1 MFLDLLE
8 NKEQEKFLEL
18 AYFVANYND
27 DFAEEQQQLINE
39 YRKEM
44 LLTED
49 EYQIKGKE
57 EKNII
62 KDFSKYEEDKKKMIY
77 IETIS
82 LLLSD
87 NKFDKKEKEIAEYIK
102 NEFDLSQNFYDKA
115 FNWVKDMF
123 DLYNR
128 VDDLVYGEI

>member
-8 NKEQEKFLEL
+8 TKEQEKFLEL

-87 NKFDKKEKEIAEYIK
+87 NKFDEKEKEIAEYIK
-102 NEFDLSQNFYDKA
+102 NEFDLSQTFYDKA

-123 DLYNR
+123 ELYNR

>member
-8 NKEQEKFLEL
+8 TKEQEKFLEL

-27 DFAEEQQQLINE
+27 DFAEEQKQLINE

-102 NEFDLSQNFYDKA
+102 NEFNLSQSFYDKA
-115 FNWVKDMF
+115 FTWVKDMF